1 MGRNLEKYLIE
12 MASKNQRILESGFR
26 LFSTKS
32 IEMVTMNDVAKE
44 AGLAVSSLYRY
55 YSTKP
60 KLVTAVGT
68 WAWGECI
75 KANTAAEPG
84 TAIPGGTAA
93 DLLDHYLSSFLVL
106 YRDYKDLLRFNQFF
120 NVYLTSEAVSV
131 EDRQPYIDLIRSL
144 ETRFGAIYRR
154 GLQDGTLRTDVPENE
169 MFSVTLHLMLAA
181 VTRYAVGL
189 VYIGETAPD
198 EDLRMMKDMLF
209 SRSCVRVEQDPA

>member
-1 MGRNLEKYLIE
+1 MGRNLEKDLIE

-75 KANTAAEPG
+75 KANTAEEPR

-93 DLLDHYLSSFLVL
+93 DLLDLYLSSFLVL

-198 EDLRMMKDMLF
+198 EELRMMKDMLL
-209 SRSCVRVEQDPA
+209 SRYCVRVEQDPA

>member
-1 MGRNLEKYLIE
+1 MGRNLEKDLIE

-26 LFSTKS
+26 LFSTRT
-32 IEMVTMNDVAKE
+32 IEKVTMNDVAKE

-68 WAWGECI
+68 WAWGEFM
-75 KANTAAEPG
+75 KANTAVEPG

-93 DLLDHYLSSFLVL
+93 DLLDLYLSSFLVM

-120 NVYLTSEAVSV
+120 NVYLMSEAVSA
-131 EDRQPYIDLIRSL
+131 EDRRPYMDLIRSL
-144 ETRFGAIYRR
+144 EARFGVIYRR
-154 GLQDGTLRTDVPENE
+154 GLQDGTLRTEVPENE
-169 MFSVTLHLMLAA
+169 MFSVTIHLMLAA

-189 VYIGETAPD
+189 VYIGETAP
-198 EDLRMMKDMLF
+198 EEELRMMKDMLL
-209 SRSCVRVEQDPA
+209 SRYSVRAEQDPA

>member
-1 MGRNLEKYLIE
+1 MGRNLEKDLIE

-75 KANTAAEPG
+75 KANTAEEPG

-93 DLLDHYLSSFLVL
+93 DLLDLYLSSFLVL

-198 EDLRMMKDMLF
+198 EELRMMKDMLL
-209 SRSCVRVEQDPA
+209 SRYCVRVEQDPA

>member
-1 MGRNLEKYLIE
+1 MGRNLEKDLIE

-75 KANTAAEPG
+75 KANTAEEPG

-93 DLLDHYLSSFLVL
+93 DLLDLYLSSFLVL

-198 EDLRMMKDMLF
+198 EELRMMKDMLL
-209 SRSCVRVEQDPA
+209 SRYCVRVEQDLA